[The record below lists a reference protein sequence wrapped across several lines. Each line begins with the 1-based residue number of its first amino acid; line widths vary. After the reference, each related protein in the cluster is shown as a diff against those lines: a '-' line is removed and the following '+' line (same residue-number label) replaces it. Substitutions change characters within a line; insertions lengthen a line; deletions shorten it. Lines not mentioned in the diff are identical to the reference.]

1 MAEAHRDFMSAWEN
15 LRTEAVEVREIDS
28 ERVLVFAHNRGR
40 GKRSAVDFG
49 QLSKN
54 ATPFHLRDGKVT
66 RLVICFDPERALA
79 DLDISSEPDNP
90 G

>member
-1 MAEAHRDFMSAWEN
+1 
-15 LRTEAVEVREIDS
+15 
-28 ERVLVFAHNRGR
+28 VFAHNRGR

-54 ATPFHLRDGKVT
+54 ATL
-66 RLVICFDPERALA
+66 CFDPERALA
-79 DLDISSEPDNP
+79 DLDLSSEPDNP